1 MPIYAILCPDCGNL
15 AKSLVLAGCRM
26 PERWACSVCGGE
38 RARPDPSRRAEPHP
52 WELGHG
58 AGCLCCSGSSTPAES
73 VIHCAEVT
81 APGDAER

>member
-26 PERWACSVCGGE
+26 PERWPCSVCGGE
-38 RARPDPSRRAEPHP
+38 CAHPDPAIPAEPHP
-52 WELGHG
+52 WELPHG
-58 AGCLCCSGSSTPAES
+58 AGCLCCGGGSPAETALT
-73 VIHCAEVT
+73 CAEID

>member
-1 MPIYAILCPDCGNL
+1 MPIYEILCPDCGHL

-38 RARPDPSRRAEPHP
+38 RAHPDPATPAEQHP

-58 AGCLCCSGSSTPAES
+58 AGCLCCGGVSREETALT
-73 VIHCAEVT
+73 CAGITT
-81 APGDAER
+81 AGDAER